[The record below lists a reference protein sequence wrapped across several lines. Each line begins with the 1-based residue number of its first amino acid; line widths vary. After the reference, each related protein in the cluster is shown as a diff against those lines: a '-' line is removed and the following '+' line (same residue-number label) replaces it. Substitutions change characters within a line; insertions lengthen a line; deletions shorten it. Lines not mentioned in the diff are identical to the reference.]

1 MEKKRSKAEL
11 ILGYEP
17 EPEAIFEPVGR
28 CVDNEDGSCVIE
40 VTIDTVYTKKIQ
52 ELLPNFR
59 ESVRSIICENI
70 EIVAEEIL
78 DKIAHKGEH
87 TNKKAR
93 DIIMEYQHEE
103 IPEPVFENT
112 PPVDPLQTTKSE
124 LQSEKKKVATMELLV
139 ASLLSRVGD
148 LEKRIA

>member
-1 MEKKRSKAEL
+1 MEKKCSKAEL